1 MTTSTKGC
9 LALAHAD
16 VFQKNEKKNETTSV
30 YRLTFS
36 TFTHTPGFYLGYWRR
51 RSFPGI
57 KMDDTVNETVF
68 IP

>member
-36 TFTHTPGFYLGYWRR
+36 TFTHTPAFYLGYLRR
-51 RSFPGI
+51 RSSPPPPKKKNFI
-57 KMDDTVNETVF
+57 ITVYK
-68 IP
+68 